1 MKKYITVKD
10 DHGYNIQVEVK
21 KPKSK
26 VNSEASIQKQIAEVF
41 TRNGFE
47 VIRYNSGTMQGDG
60 RYVIFNT
67 NLTTGMTSGHSDLI
81 AFKNLQAIRI
91 EVKTGTGKL
100 SANQIKYAENGLK
113 RGNPIV
119 VLRSKEEAV
128 LLINSINTFGLES
141 AVYSW
146 IKKIICKK

>member
-26 VNSEASIQKQIAEVF
+26 VKSEATIQKEIAEVF
-41 TRNGFE
+41 IRNGYE

-60 RYVIFNT
+60 RYVIFNQ

-81 AFKNLQAIRI
+81 AFKNHKAVRI
-91 EVKTGTGKL
+91 EVKASGGKL
-100 SANQIKYAENGLK
+100 SANQVKYAANGLK
-113 RGNPIV
+113 YGNPIIL
-119 VLRSKEEAV
+119 LRSKEEAIR
-128 LLINSINTFGLES
+128 LIQMINYEGLES
-141 AVYSW
+141 AVMCW
-146 IKKIICKK
+146 RAVA